1 MKKLQ
6 DIVKERI
13 VILDGALGTVIQKR
27 GLSEADF
34 RGDRFK
40 DAAGQLKGNNDM
52 LNLTRPD
59 VLLDIHR
66 RYLQAGADI
75 IETNTFSSQR
85 ISQADYHLED
95 AAREMALAGAR
106 LARQAADEF
115 STEEWPR
122 FVAGSVGPTNK
133 TLSISADVTCGTIMW
148 NRSTRSWRVG

>member
-85 ISQADYHLED
+85 ISQADYHLEGV
-95 AAREMALAGAR
+95 AREMALAGAR

-115 STEEWPR
+115 STEDRPR
-122 FVAGSVGPTNK
+122 FVAGSVGPTSK
-133 TLSISADVTCGTIMW
+133 TLAMSADVTHPASRERTSDELGTE
-148 NRSTRSWRVG
+148 